1 MRVFGWHVA
10 LLSQSI
16 QDAQHSPL
24 GEIGPARGGYH
35 QVNHLRQTLTVSCS
49 ALAMTAAQPSGAVST
64 ISAMAHRGL
73 PGETGANDRTW
84 PRQKPVID
92 SYCQIV

>member
-35 QVNHLRQTLTVSCS
+35 QVNHLRHPDGKLQRTGDDYCATKRRRVHNIGNG
-49 ALAMTAAQPSGAVST
+49 PSRS
-64 ISAMAHRGL
+64 
-73 PGETGANDRTW
+73 PG
-84 PRQKPVID
+84 
-92 SYCQIV
+92 